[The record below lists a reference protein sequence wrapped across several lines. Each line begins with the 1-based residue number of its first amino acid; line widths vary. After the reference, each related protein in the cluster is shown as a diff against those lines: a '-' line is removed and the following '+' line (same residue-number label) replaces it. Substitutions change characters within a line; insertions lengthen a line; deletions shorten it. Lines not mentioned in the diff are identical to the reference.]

1 MRMTGND
8 MKPDIVYRVTKG
20 NSDKSIFKNDLL
32 FIDKKSGVL
41 ICGNF
46 GCFAKD
52 ELVPSIM
59 DFECKLA
66 EHHKVHRTFRN
77 IGIRKIE

>member
-1 MRMTGND
+1 MGMTGND

-32 FIDKKSGVL
+32 FIDKKSKAL

-46 GCFAKD
+46 GCFTKD

-59 DFECKLA
+59 DFECELA
-66 EHHKVHRTFRN
+66 KCYKAHRTFQN